1 MKKARFLSAGALV
14 ASLAAHAP
22 AQVVLTPSYNVPL
35 HDGIASS
42 LGSLSV
48 SGQRAT
54 VYTYKSNFANKFHLA
69 TYDTTTGRLIRANK
83 DSSLFRDGVTG
94 ARSLNNL
101 TTVAMVQ
108 QDYDGDN
115 PTVGNRLIQVQN
127 DGTVVQYAATP
138 RADFSFWD
146 VQNTGG
152 VTYFAGGGVSYNS
165 TSFDSEDYPNV
176 WFRSTT
182 GVEWNFRPFEGD
194 RFSAGNVDAQGNL
207 WTALSGRPVQADDT
221 SNYLMRFNRAG
232 LLRQKYELPYVV
244 DFILS
249 VPTARVAPTLEDVL
263 IFGGGFVRRADT
275 VNGLG
280 PAIPFAGA
288 VRNATRLPNGQYF
301 IQAIVGVDNRR
312 FLVNPDFTIADEYPP
327 VAVTWDQNGRIA
339 EQVNSTDFTFSMA
352 LPSGPTN
359 FSLTGVGQLGYYTF
373 DRYNNLVATTVSA
386 SRPRLVGVSNLKSIT
401 PDSITAVNGQ
411 TVTFRVDLQFGA
423 GPGGMQLQLENSPGI
438 TLPSSVTVAPGAM
451 FAEVQGTVSPHV
463 GVVRVRATG
472 GGAVV
477 QTSITVG

>member
-1 MKKARFLSAGALV
+1 MKNARLLLAGALV
-14 ASLAAHAP
+14 ATIT
-22 AQVVLTPSYNVPL
+22 AQAFAQTVLTPSYNVPL
-35 HDGIASS
+35 HDGIASF

-48 SGQRAT
+48 NGQLAT

-83 DSSLFRDGVTG
+83 DSRLFRDGVSG

-101 TTVAMVQ
+101 STVALVQ

-115 PTVGNRLIQVQN
+115 PTVGNRLIQVRT
-127 DGTVVQYAATP
+127 DGSLAEYAASP

-152 VTYFAGGGVSYNS
+152 VTYFAGGGISYVS
-165 TSFDSEDYPNV
+165 TGFDSEDYPNV

-194 RFSAGNVDAQGNL
+194 RFTAGNIDAQGNL
-207 WTALSGRPVQADDT
+207 WTSLSGRPVQNDDT
-221 SNYLMRFNRAG
+221 GNYLMRFNRAG
-232 LLRQKYELPYVV
+232 DMRQKFSLPYVV

-263 IFGGGFVRRADT
+263 IFGGGLVRRADT

-280 PAIPFAGA
+280 PTVPFAGS

-301 IQAIVGVDNRR
+301 IQAIVGIDNRR
-312 FLVNPDFTIADEYPP
+312 FLVNPDFTIVDEYPA

-339 EQVNSTDFTFSMA
+339 EQSTSSDFAFSLA
-352 LPSGPTN
+352 LPSVSTN
-359 FSLTGVGQLGYYTF
+359 FSMTGVGQLGYFGF
-373 DRYNNLVATTVSA
+373 DRYNNVVAMTTSA

-401 PDSITAVNGQ
+401 PDASTPVNGQ
-411 TVTFRVDLQFGA
+411 TVTFRIDLQFGA
-423 GPGGMQLQLENSPGI
+423 GPGGMPLQLESSPGI
-438 TLPSSVTVAPGAM
+438 TLPTNVIVAPGAM
-451 FAEVQGTVSPHV
+451 FAEVQGTVTATS
-463 GVVRVRATG
+463 GVIRVNAVG
-472 GGAVV
+472 GGARV
-477 QTSITVG
+477 QSSVTVG